1 MPKVSIQLNG
11 VDLID
16 AVPSAIIHAL
26 SVEPAA
32 VKSQYSELA
41 KGGRLRQS
49 FLRQSI
55 SVRLEVQFRAIGN
68 PIKRAEAV
76 DALNA
81 WAMGGG
87 KLTLSNRPGKCLF
100 VECEKPASEGSLYA
114 SDAVASVVLT
124 ANVVPFWQAET
135 PTTAETSYMHQGE
148 LLASM
153 NMPGTTDTEM
163 SAEIIVGDGPLYNL
177 TVSTPKSSMTFA
189 GETVTNEDGTT
200 EQKPLAEA
208 DTTFKL
214 FYENGA
220 LRILSG
226 ETSAFRFRSAES
238 ADDLILSPGEN
249 MVHITAD
256 APVTVRLSAHGRW
269 A

>member
-1 MPKVSIQLNG
+1 MPKVSISLNG

-49 FLRQSI
+49 FLRQSL
-55 SVRLEVQFRAIGN
+55 SVRLEVQFRTIGN
-68 PIKRAEAV
+68 PVKRAEAV

-87 KLTLSNRPGKCLF
+87 KLTISNRPGKCLY

-124 ANVVPFWQAET
+124 ANAVPFWQAET

-177 TVSTPKSSMTFA
+177 TVSTPESYMTFA

-208 DTTFKL
+208 DTAFKII
-214 FYENGA
+214 YENGV
-220 LRILSG
+220 LKILSG
-226 ETSAFRFRSAES
+226 EISAFRFRSAES

-256 APVTVRLSAHGRW
+256 APVTVKLSACGRW
-269 A
+269 V